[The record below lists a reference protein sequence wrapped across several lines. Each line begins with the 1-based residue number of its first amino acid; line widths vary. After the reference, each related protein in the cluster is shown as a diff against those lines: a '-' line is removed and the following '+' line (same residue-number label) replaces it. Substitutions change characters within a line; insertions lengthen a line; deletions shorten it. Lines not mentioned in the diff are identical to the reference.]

1 MSTYW
6 INNSTFDEYNKVLN
20 QKKTQLFNI
29 KEKNKISRMKDG
41 DKIIYFLS
49 DKNLFSGIS
58 EVKSDNYEIIS
69 NDLISIKIKKGTH
82 LKIKDSVDAKQIGPS
97 LEYVKR
103 WAPEKWK
110 LSLFGKLHIISQ
122 NDFNLI
128 ESCIEK
134 NNSNI

>member
-6 INNSTFDEYNKVLN
+6 INNSSLEEYNKILN
-20 QKKTQLFNI
+20 QKKIQYFDI
-29 KEKNKISRMKDG
+29 KDKNKISRMKRG
-41 DKIIYFLS
+41 DKIIYFLN
-49 DKNLFSGIS
+49 DKDLFIGIS
-58 EVKSDNYEIIS
+58 EVKSDNYDEIN

-82 LKIKDSVDAKQIGPS
+82 LKLNNSIDANQIGPS

-122 NDFNLI
+122 NDFNFI
-128 ESCIEK
+128 QSCIK
-134 NNSNI
+134 KIKL